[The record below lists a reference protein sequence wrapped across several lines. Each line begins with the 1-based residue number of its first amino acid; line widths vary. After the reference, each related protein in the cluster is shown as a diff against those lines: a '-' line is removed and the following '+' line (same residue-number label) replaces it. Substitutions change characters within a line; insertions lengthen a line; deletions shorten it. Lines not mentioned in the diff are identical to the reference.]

1 MIVGRCCMT
10 DNPRIRIY
18 ANRWF
23 AKFAAKEKISD
34 AMLAGA
40 VHRAESG
47 LIDADLGNGL
57 IKQRIARQGGGKSG
71 GYRSILIFRSGERAI
86 FVFAFAK
93 SDKAN
98 LGAAELKVYRKAAS
112 IMLELGDDQIQT
124 EVEAGR
130 LVEVKDDEQG

>member
-1 MIVGRCCMT
+1 MT
-10 DNPRIRIY
+10 ESPRTRIY

-34 AMLAGA
+34 STLSDA
-40 VHRAESG
+40 VHRAENG
-47 LIDADLGNGL
+47 LIDADLGSGL

-71 GYRSILIFRSGERAI
+71 GYRSILVFRSGERAI

-93 SDKAN
+93 STKAS
-98 LGAAELKVYRKAAS
+98 LSAAELKVYCKAAS
-112 IMLELGDDQIQT
+112 IMLELSEEQIEA

>member
-1 MIVGRCCMT
+1 MT
-10 DNPRIRIY
+10 RNRRTRIF

-34 AMLAGA
+34 ATLADA

-47 LIDADLGNGL
+47 LIDADLGSGL
-57 IKQRIARQGGGKSG
+57 IKQRIAREGGGKSG

-93 SDKAN
+93 SAKAN
-98 LGAAELKVYRKAAS
+98 LSATELKVYRKAAR
-112 IMLELGDDQIQT
+112 IMLELGDDEIET
-124 EVEAGR
+124 EVEEGR
-130 LVEVKDDEQG
+130 LVEVNNDEQG

>member
-1 MIVGRCCMT
+1 MT
-10 DNPRIRIY
+10 RDRRTRIY

-23 AKFAAKEKISD
+23 AKFAAKEQISD
-34 AMLAGA
+34 ATLADA

-47 LIDADLGNGL
+47 LIDADLGSGL

-93 SDKAN
+93 SAKAN
-98 LGAAELKVYRKAAS
+98 LSAAELKVYRKAAS
-112 IMLELGDDQIQT
+112 IMLELGDGEIET

-130 LVEVKDDEQG
+130 LVEVKDDEQR

>member
-1 MIVGRCCMT
+1 MIESR
-10 DNPRIRIY
+10 RIRIY

-34 AMLAGA
+34 ATLAEA
-40 VHRAESG
+40 VHRAEIG
-47 LIDADLGNGL
+47 LIDADLGGGL
-57 IKQRIARQGGGKSG
+57 IKQRLARQGSGKSG
-71 GYRSILIFRSGERAI
+71 GYRSIMIFRSGERAI

-98 LGAAELKVYRKAAS
+98 LSAAELKAYRKAAS
-112 IMLELGDDQIQT
+112 IMLELGAGQIET

-130 LVEVKDDEQG
+130 LIEVNNDEQG

>member
-1 MIVGRCCMT
+1 MSLR
-10 DNPRIRIY
+10 NPRIRIY

-34 AMLAGA
+34 ATLADA

-47 LIDADLGNGL
+47 LINADLGSGL

-86 FVFAFAK
+86 FLFGFAK

-98 LGAAELKVYRKAAS
+98 LNAAELKVYRKAAS
-112 IMLELGDDQIQT
+112 IMLELGEGQIET

-130 LVEVKDDEQG
+130 LVEVKDNEQG

>member
-1 MIVGRCCMT
+1 MIVGRYCMT
-10 DNPRIRIY
+10 DNPRISIY

-23 AKFAAKEKISD
+23 AKFAAKEKIGD
-34 AMLAGA
+34 ATLADA

-47 LIDADLGNGL
+47 LIDADLGSGL

-86 FVFAFAK
+86 FVFAFVK

-98 LGAAELKVYRKAAS
+98 LSAAELKVYRKAAG
-112 IMLELGDDQIQT
+112 IMLELRDDQIEI

-130 LVEVKDDEQG
+130 LVEVKDDAQG

>member
-1 MIVGRCCMT
+1 MT

-34 AMLAGA
+34 ASLADA

-47 LIDADLGNGL
+47 LIDADLGSGL

-71 GYRSILIFRSGERAI
+71 GFRSILIFRSGERAV

-93 SDKAN
+93 SGKAN
-98 LGAAELKVYRKAAS
+98 LSAAELKVYRKAAS
-112 IMLELGDDQIQT
+112 IMLELGDEQIET

-130 LVEVKDDEQG
+130 LVEVKDDEQD

>member
-1 MIVGRCCMT
+1 M
-10 DNPRIRIY
+10 
-18 ANRWF
+18 
-23 AKFAAKEKISD
+23 
-34 AMLAGA
+34 
-40 VHRAESG
+40 HRAESG
-47 LIDADLGNGL
+47 LIDADLGSGL

-98 LGAAELKVYRKAAS
+98 LSAAELKVYRKAAS
-112 IMLELGDDQIQT
+112 IMLELGDDQIET

-130 LVEVKDDEQG
+130 LVEVNDDEQG

>member
-1 MIVGRCCMT
+1 MVESQ
-10 DNPRIRIY
+10 RIRIY

-34 AMLAGA
+34 ATLAEA

-47 LIDADLGNGL
+47 LIDADLGGGL
-57 IKQRIARQGGGKSG
+57 IKQRIARQGSGKSG

-98 LGAAELKVYRKAAS
+98 LSAAELKAYRKAAS
-112 IMLELGDDQIQT
+112 IMLELGTEQIET

-130 LVEVKDDEQG
+130 LIEVKNDEQG

>member
-1 MIVGRCCMT
+1 MT
-10 DNPRIRIY
+10 NEPRTRIY

-34 AMLAGA
+34 ETLAEA

-47 LIDADLGNGL
+47 LIDADLGSGL

-93 SDKAN
+93 SAKAN
-98 LGAAELKVYRKAAS
+98 LNAAELKVYRKAAS
-112 IMLELGDDQIQT
+112 IMLELSDDQIET
-124 EVEAGR
+124 EIEAGR
-130 LVEVKDDEQG
+130 LVEVNNDEQG

>member
-1 MIVGRCCMT
+1 MT
-10 DNPRIRIY
+10 DNPCIRIY

-34 AMLAGA
+34 ATLADA
-40 VHRAESG
+40 VHRAETG
-47 LIDADLGNGL
+47 LIDADLGSGL

-71 GYRSILIFRSGERAI
+71 GYRSIMLFRSGERAI

-93 SDKAN
+93 SHKAN
-98 LGAAELKVYRKAAS
+98 LSAAELKVYRKAAS
-112 IMLELGDDQIQT
+112 IMLELGDDQIKT

>member
-1 MIVGRCCMT
+1 MT
-10 DNPRIRIY
+10 ENPRIRIY

-34 AMLAGA
+34 ASLADA

-57 IKQRIARQGGGKSG
+57 VKQRIARQGGGKSG
-71 GYRSILIFRSGERAI
+71 GYRSNLIFRTPERAK
-86 FVFAFAK
+86 FLFAFPK

-98 LGAAELKVYRKAAS
+98 LSAAGLKVYRKAAS
-112 IMLELGDDQIQT
+112 IMLELSEDQIET

>member
-1 MIVGRCCMT
+1 MT
-10 DNPRIRIY
+10 DKPRIRIY
-18 ANRWF
+18 ASRWF

-34 AMLAGA
+34 VTLADA

-47 LIDADLGNGL
+47 LIDADLGSGL

-86 FVFAFAK
+86 FVFAFTK

-98 LGAAELKVYRKAAS
+98 LSAAELKVYSKAAS
-112 IMLELGDDQIQT
+112 IMLDLDDDQIET
-124 EVEAGR
+124 ELEAGR
-130 LVEVKDDEQG
+130 LVEVKDNEQG

>member
-1 MIVGRCCMT
+1 MSET
-10 DNPRIRIY
+10 PRIPIY

-34 AMLAGA
+34 ATLADA

-47 LIDADLGNGL
+47 LIDADLGSGL
-57 IKQRIARQGGGKSG
+57 IKQRIARQGEGKSG
-71 GYRSILIFRSGERAI
+71 GYRSLLIFRSGERAI

-93 SDKAN
+93 NERAN
-98 LGAAELKVYRKAAS
+98 LKSAETKVYRKAAG
-112 IMLELGDDQIQT
+112 IMLELSDDQIKT

>member
-1 MIVGRCCMT
+1 MSLK
-10 DNPRIRIY
+10 NPRIRIY

-34 AMLAGA
+34 ASLADA
-40 VHRAESG
+40 VYRAESG
-47 LIDADLGNGL
+47 LVDADLGSGL

-93 SDKAN
+93 SDKTN
-98 LGAAELKVYRKAAS
+98 LSAAELKAYRKAAG
-112 IMLELGDDQIQT
+112 IMLELGDDQIET

>member
-1 MIVGRCCMT
+1 MT
-10 DNPRIRIY
+10 DNPRICIY

-34 AMLAGA
+34 VSLADA

-47 LIDADLGNGL
+47 LIDADLGSGL

-98 LGAAELKVYRKAAS
+98 LSAAERSIARRPASCWNWAMTRSKRKLKQADWSR
-112 IMLELGDDQIQT
+112 
-124 EVEAGR
+124 
-130 LVEVKDDEQG
+130 

>member
-1 MIVGRCCMT
+1 MIVSRCCT
-10 DNPRIRIY
+10 ADNPRIRIY

-34 AMLAGA
+34 ATLADAG
-40 VHRAESG
+40 HRAESG
-47 LIDADLGNGL
+47 LVDADLDSGL

-71 GYRSILIFRSGERAI
+71 AYRSILIFRSGERAI

-98 LGAAELKVYRKAAS
+98 LSAAELKVYRKAAS
-112 IMLELGDDQIQT
+112 VMLELGDDEIET
-124 EVEAGR
+124 EVDAGR

>member
-10 DNPRIRIY
+10 ENSRIRIY

-34 AMLAGA
+34 ATLADA

-57 IKQRIARQGGGKSG
+57 IKQRIARQGEGKSG

-98 LGAAELKVYRKAAS
+98 LSAAELKVYRKAAS
-112 IMLELGDDQIQT
+112 IMLELRDDQIET

-130 LVEVKDDEQG
+130 LVEVNEDEQG

>member
-1 MIVGRCCMT
+1 MIESR
-10 DNPRIRIY
+10 RIRIY

-34 AMLAGA
+34 ATLAEA
-40 VHRAESG
+40 VHRAEIG
-47 LIDADLGNGL
+47 LIDADLGGGL
-57 IKQRIARQGGGKSG
+57 IKQRLARQGSGKSG
-71 GYRSILIFRSGERAI
+71 GYRSIMIFRSGERAI

-98 LGAAELKVYRKAAS
+98 LSAAELKAYRKAAS
-112 IMLELGDDQIQT
+112 IMLELGAEQIET

-130 LVEVKDDEQG
+130 LIEVNNDEQG